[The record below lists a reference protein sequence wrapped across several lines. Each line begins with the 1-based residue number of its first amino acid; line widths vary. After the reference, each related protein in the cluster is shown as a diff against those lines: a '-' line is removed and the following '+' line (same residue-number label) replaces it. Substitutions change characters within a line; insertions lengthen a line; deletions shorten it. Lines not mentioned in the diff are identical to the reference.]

1 MAVNSKKTVQ
11 KGKLVT
17 GVIVGLI
24 VLIMFG
30 QIFMVHALAADSD
43 GDGISDATELDLAN
57 QYLPNLQFKAGEKF
71 FPVEI
76 GYHLSNSVL
85 KKGFDENNTV
95 NPSPTI
101 ALISNCSDEHC
112 FLANKLANL
121 SAIADDYKSKIDT
134 LGYTV
139 YARITKE
146 SEFTVVQYWFFYA
159 YNDAPLNDHEGDWE
173 MIEIV
178 LDSGQPVWVA
188 YSQHLKGQRASW
200 GDVDKVDSTHPVVYV
215 ARGSHANYFRPYQ
228 GRLGLESDQ
237 VGADGLVLKP
247 SNLTLVLLGEMGFG
261 NHTSSQDWLSFGGR
275 WGNWANLADAGVGF
289 AGPFGPGQGDNSY
302 KWSSPASWG
311 QVEVSEVN
319 NLWFAL
325 SWVAANFLLIF
336 IGITVLLSVWK
347 VWKVVRLRKTGGLR
361 LPALLKT
368 RASIGVALGIVSLVL
383 TFAGMLLP
391 WYMVKANVQ
400 TTVISTQGEADLL
413 VMDGQRGLLVNFL
426 IGNRDPSPVFSLQIP
441 FGILLLVGIVF
452 GILDIV
458 GMKTGKDLGN
468 KCLRGGL
475 WFLIMFI
482 LLIVLIFGL
491 TAAIQS
497 LAASFGL
504 ALPPEAT
511 QIAQTVARQPLQGT
525 QTTAVGDYGSVA
537 LSWGLGL
544 GAYLLLV
551 AAIIKL
557 VATVVLRG
565 VKEPKPQIVAT
576 QPPPPP
582 PL

>member
-1 MAVNSKKTVQ
+1 MAVNSKMKTH

-17 GVIVGLI
+17 SIVVGLI

-30 QIFMVHALAADSD
+30 QIFMVHAPAVDSD
-43 GDGISDATELDLAN
+43 GDGISDATEWDLAD

-85 KKGFDENNTV
+85 KKGFDENNTI

-101 ALISNCSDEHC
+101 ALISNCSDEHY

-121 SAIADDYKSKIDT
+121 SAIADDYKSKIAT

-159 YNDAPLNDHEGDWE
+159 YNDAPLNNHEGDWE
-173 MIEIV
+173 MIELI
-178 LDSGQPVWVA
+178 LDSMQNPIWVA

-200 GDVDKVDSTHPVVYV
+200 GDVEKVDSTHPVVYV

-228 GRLGLESDQ
+228 GRLGLENDE
-237 VGADGLVLKP
+237 VGADGLNLKP
-247 SNLTLVLLGEMGFG
+247 GDVKPILLGEMGTAYH
-261 NHTSSQDWLSFGGR
+261 NSSQDWLTYGGR
-275 WGNWANLADAGVGF
+275 WGNWANLADSEVGF
-289 AGPFGPGQGDNSY
+289 AGPFGPGHTDNSD
-302 KWSSPASWG
+302 KWFNPVSWG
-311 QVEVSEVN
+311 QGVPEANST
-319 NLWFAL
+319 LFTF
-325 SWVAANFLLIF
+325 SWIAANFLLIF
-336 IGITVLLSVWK
+336 IVVTILLSIWK
-347 VWKVVRLRKTGGLR
+347 IWKIVKLRKTGGLR
-361 LPALLKT
+361 LPALMRTK
-368 RASIGVALGIVSLVL
+368 ASIGIVLGVVGIAL

-391 WYMVKANVQ
+391 WYVVKANVQ
-400 TTVISTQGEADLL
+400 STLISTQGEAELL
-413 VMDGQRGLLVNFL
+413 TMDGQRGLIVNFL
-426 IGNRDPSPVFSLQIP
+426 VGNKDPSPLFSLQVP

-468 KCLRGGL
+468 KYLRGGL
-475 WFLIMFI
+475 FFLILF
-482 LLIVLIFGL
+482 IVLILVIFGL
-491 TAAIQS
+491 TSIIQS
-497 LAASFGL
+497 LAASMGL

-511 QIAQTVARQPLQGT
+511 QIAQTVAQQPLQGT
-525 QTTAVGDYGSVA
+525 QTSAIGNYGSVT

-544 GAYLLLV
+544 GAYMLLAAAIVRLV
-551 AAIIKL
+551 AAI
-557 VATVVLRG
+557 VLRG
-565 VKEPKPQIVAT
+565 VKEAKPQTVET
-576 QPPPPP
+576 RPPPPP